1 MVVEVKIGRGWQG
14 ESYHLVP
21 SAEAPVASVAC
32 FGDGGEL
39 KETWATGES
48 GGGEVQGTGTGTGTV
63 GKPAGGG
70 IERVLE
76 AHAGG
81 MASVELAI

>member
-1 MVVEVKIGRGWQG
+1 MAVEVKIGRGWQG
-14 ESYHLVP
+14 ESYHLVT

-32 FGDGGEL
+32 CGDGGEL
-39 KETWATGES
+39 KETWATRES
-48 GGGEVQGTGTGTGTV
+48 GGGEVQGTGTGTV
-63 GKPAGGG
+63 GKPAGEG